1 MDQLLEKK
9 SELNNNLN
17 DILCILN
24 NIDLKDNSVLD

>member
-1 MDQLLEKK
+1 MDQLLENK

-24 NIDLKDNSVLD
+24 NIDFEE

>member
-24 NIDLKDNSVLD
+24 NIDLKDNFVL